1 MVDHDVLNGL
11 IATLLA
17 GPLAP
22 QVTLDAPLGARTTY
36 GVGGTASVLV
46 ALDTPDDVVALVK
59 ALHGTGVSTIPV
71 GRGSNLLVADSGFA
85 GVAVVMRGAFSD
97 IVIDGTTIIAGG
109 AAKLPVVARAAVNAG
124 LRGFTWA
131 VGVPGSIGGAI
142 RMNAGGHGAEMADV
156 VASADIVDLG
166 NVDLGNVDLGNV
178 DLENAGERTW
188 SVDELDFGYR
198 RSALRS
204 SQLVLRTAL
213 ELEPGDVSEGKAEMA
228 EIVQWRRSNQP
239 GGQNA
244 GSVFT
249 NPPGESAGRL
259 IDTAGLKGF
268 RIGSAEVSPKHANF
282 IQADPGGSADDVLA
296 LMKEIMRR
304 VDDMHGVQ
312 LHAETH
318 VVGFEEG
325 TWQPQ

>member
-1 MVDHDVLNGL
+1 MADPDALDAL
-11 IATLLA
+11 IVTLLN

-36 GVGGTASVLV
+36 GVGGSASVLV
-46 ALDTPDDVVALVK
+46 ALDSADDVAVLGE
-59 ALHGTGVSTIPV
+59 ALHGTGVSTIAV

-85 GVAVVMRGAFSD
+85 GVAVVTRGAFSE
-97 IVIDGTTIIAGG
+97 IAIDGTTIVAGG

-124 LRGFTWA
+124 LRGFAWA

-142 RMNAGGHGAEMADV
+142 RMNAGGHGAEMSDV
-156 VASADIVDLG
+156 VTSADIVDFE
-166 NVDLGNVDLGNV
+166 NVDF
-178 DLENAGERTW
+178 ENADFENADFERRW
-188 SVDELDFGYR
+188 PVDELDFGYR

-204 SQLVLRTAL
+204 SQLVLRATL
-213 ELEPGDVSEGKAEMA
+213 ELEPGDVIEGKAEML
-228 EIVQWRRSNQP
+228 EVVQWRRNNQP

-249 NPPGESAGRL
+249 NPPGESAGQL
-259 IDTAGLKGF
+259 IDSAGLKGF

-282 IQADPGGSADDVLA
+282 IQADPKGSADDVYA

-304 VDDMHGVQ
+304 VHEMHGVE

-318 VVGFEEG
+318 VVGFEED

>member
-1 MVDHDVLNGL
+1 MADPDALDAL
-11 IATLLA
+11 IVTLLN

-36 GVGGTASVLV
+36 GVGGSASVLV
-46 ALDTPDDVVALVK
+46 ALDSPDHVAVLGE
-59 ALHGTGVSTIPV
+59 ALHGTGVSTITV

-85 GVAVVMRGAFSD
+85 GVAVVTRGAFSE
-97 IVIDGTTIIAGG
+97 IAIDGTTIVAGG

-124 LRGFTWA
+124 LRGFAWA

-142 RMNAGGHGAEMADV
+142 RMNAGGHGAEMSDV
-156 VASADIVDLG
+156 VTSADIVDFE
-166 NVDLGNVDLGNV
+166 NVDFENVDF
-178 DLENAGERTW
+178 ERRW
-188 SVDELDFGYR
+188 PVDELDFGYR

-204 SQLVLRTAL
+204 SQLVLRATL
-213 ELEPGDVSEGKAEMA
+213 ELEPGDVIEGKAEML
-228 EIVQWRRSNQP
+228 EIVQWRRNNQP

-249 NPPGESAGRL
+249 NPPGESAGQL
-259 IDTAGLKGF
+259 IDSAGLKGF

-282 IQADPGGSADDVLA
+282 IQADPNGSADDVFA
-296 LMKEIMRR
+296 LMKEVMRR
-304 VDDMHGVQ
+304 VHETHGVE

-318 VVGFEEG
+318 VVGFEED

>member
-1 MVDHDVLNGL
+1 MADPDALDAL
-11 IATLLA
+11 IVNLVN
-17 GPLAP
+17 GPLAR

-36 GVGGTASVLV
+36 GVGGSASVLV
-46 ALDTPDDVVALVK
+46 ALDSPDDVAVLGE
-59 ALHGTGVSTIPV
+59 ALHGTGVSTIAV

-85 GVAVVMRGAFSD
+85 GVAVVARGAFSE
-97 IVIDGTTIIAGG
+97 IVIDGTTIVAGG

-124 LRGFTWA
+124 LRGFAWA

-166 NVDLGNVDLGNV
+166 NVDLGNVDLGRRWPV
-178 DLENAGERTW
+178 EELE
-188 SVDELDFGYR
+188 FGYR

-204 SQLVLRTAL
+204 SHLVLRATL
-213 ELEPGDVSEGKAEMA
+213 ELEPGDVIEGKAEML
-228 EIVQWRRSNQP
+228 EVVQWRRNNQP

-244 GSVFT
+244 GSVFA
-249 NPPGESAGRL
+249 NPPGESAGQL
-259 IDTAGLKGF
+259 IDSAGLKGF
-268 RIGSAEVSPKHANF
+268 RIGSAEVSSKHANF
-282 IQADPGGSADDVLA
+282 IQADPKGSADDVFA

-304 VDDMHGVQ
+304 VHEMHGVE

-318 VVGFEEG
+318 VVGFEEDL
-325 TWQPQ
+325 WQPQ

>member
-1 MVDHDVLNGL
+1 MADPDALDAL
-11 IATLLA
+11 IVTLLN

-36 GVGGTASVLV
+36 GVGGSASVLV
-46 ALDTPDDVVALVK
+46 ALDSPDHVAVLGE
-59 ALHGTGVSTIPV
+59 ALHGTGVSTITV

-85 GVAVVMRGAFSD
+85 GVAVVTRGAFSE
-97 IVIDGTTIIAGG
+97 IAIDGTTIVAGG

-124 LRGFTWA
+124 LRGFAWA

-142 RMNAGGHGAEMADV
+142 RMNAGGHGAEMSDV
-156 VASADIVDLG
+156 VTSADIVDFE
-166 NVDLGNVDLGNV
+166 NVDF
-178 DLENAGERTW
+178 ERRW
-188 SVDELDFGYR
+188 PVDELDFGYR

-204 SQLVLRTAL
+204 SQLVLRATL
-213 ELEPGDVSEGKAEMA
+213 ELEPGDVIEGKAEML
-228 EIVQWRRSNQP
+228 EVVQWRRNNQP

-244 GSVFT
+244 GSVFA
-249 NPPGESAGRL
+249 NPPGESAGQL
-259 IDTAGLKGF
+259 IDSAGLKGF

-282 IQADPGGSADDVLA
+282 IQADPNGSADDVFA
-296 LMKEIMRR
+296 LMKEVMRR
-304 VDDMHGVQ
+304 VHETHGVE

-318 VVGFEEG
+318 VVGFEED

>member
-1 MVDHDVLNGL
+1 MADPDALDAL
-11 IATLLA
+11 IVTLLN

-36 GVGGTASVLV
+36 GVGGSASVLV
-46 ALDTPDDVVALVK
+46 ALDSADDVAVLGE
-59 ALHGTGVSTIPV
+59 ALHGTGVSTIAV

-85 GVAVVMRGAFSD
+85 GVAVVTRGAFSE
-97 IVIDGTTIIAGG
+97 IAIDGTTIVAGG

-124 LRGFTWA
+124 LRGFAWA

-142 RMNAGGHGAEMADV
+142 RMNAGGHGAEMSDV
-156 VASADIVDLG
+156 VTSADIVDFE
-166 NVDLGNVDLGNV
+166 NVDF
-178 DLENAGERTW
+178 ENADFERRW
-188 SVDELDFGYR
+188 PVDELDFGYR

-204 SQLVLRTAL
+204 SQLVLRATL
-213 ELEPGDVSEGKAEMA
+213 ELDPGDVIEGKAEIL
-228 EIVQWRRSNQP
+228 EVVQWRRNNQP

-249 NPPGESAGRL
+249 NPPGESAGQL
-259 IDTAGLKGF
+259 IDSAGLKGF

-282 IQADPGGSADDVLA
+282 IQADPKGSADDVYA

-304 VDDMHGVQ
+304 VHEMHGVE

-318 VVGFEEG
+318 VVGFEED

>member
-1 MVDHDVLNGL
+1 MADPDALDAL
-11 IATLLA
+11 IVTLLN

-36 GVGGTASVLV
+36 GVGGSASVLV
-46 ALDTPDDVVALVK
+46 ALDSPDHVAVLGE
-59 ALHGTGVSTIPV
+59 ALHGTGVSTITV

-85 GVAVVMRGAFSD
+85 GVAVVTRGAFSE
-97 IVIDGTTIIAGG
+97 IAIDGTTIVAGG

-124 LRGFTWA
+124 LRGFAWA

-142 RMNAGGHGAEMADV
+142 RMNAGGHGAEMSDV
-156 VASADIVDLG
+156 VTSADIVDFE
-166 NVDLGNVDLGNV
+166 NVDF
-178 DLENAGERTW
+178 ERRW
-188 SVDELDFGYR
+188 PVDELDFGYR

-204 SQLVLRTAL
+204 SQLVLRATL
-213 ELEPGDVSEGKAEMA
+213 ELEPGDVIEGKAEML
-228 EIVQWRRSNQP
+228 EIVQWRRNNQP

-249 NPPGESAGRL
+249 NPPGESAGQL
-259 IDTAGLKGF
+259 IDSAGLKGF
-268 RIGSAEVSPKHANF
+268 RIGSAEVSPKHADF
-282 IQADPGGSADDVLA
+282 IQADPNGSADDVFA
-296 LMKEIMRR
+296 LMKEVMRR
-304 VDDMHGVQ
+304 VHETHGVE

-318 VVGFEEG
+318 VVGFEED

>member
-1 MVDHDVLNGL
+1 MRADPDALDAL
-11 IATLLA
+11 IVTLLN

-36 GVGGTASVLV
+36 GVGGSASVLV
-46 ALDTPDDVVALVK
+46 ALDSPDHVAVLGE
-59 ALHGTGVSTIPV
+59 ALHGTGVSTITV

-85 GVAVVMRGAFSD
+85 GVAVVTRGAFSE
-97 IVIDGTTIIAGG
+97 IAIDGTTIVAGG

-124 LRGFTWA
+124 LRGFAWA

-142 RMNAGGHGAEMADV
+142 RMNAGGHGAEMSDV
-156 VASADIVDLG
+156 VTSADIVDFE
-166 NVDLGNVDLGNV
+166 NVDF
-178 DLENAGERTW
+178 ERRW
-188 SVDELDFGYR
+188 PVDELDFGYR

-204 SQLVLRTAL
+204 SQLVLRATL
-213 ELEPGDVSEGKAEMA
+213 ELEPGDVIEGKAEML
-228 EIVQWRRSNQP
+228 EVVQWRRNNQP

-249 NPPGESAGRL
+249 NPPGESAGQL
-259 IDTAGLKGF
+259 IDSAGLKGF

-282 IQADPGGSADDVLA
+282 IQADPNGSADDVFA
-296 LMKEIMRR
+296 LMKEVMRR
-304 VDDMHGVQ
+304 VHETHGVE

-318 VVGFEEG
+318 VVGFEED

>member
-1 MVDHDVLNGL
+1 MADPDALDAL
-11 IATLLA
+11 IVTLLN

-36 GVGGTASVLV
+36 GVGGSASVLV
-46 ALDTPDDVVALVK
+46 ALDSPDHVAVLGE
-59 ALHGTGVSTIPV
+59 ALHGTGVSTITV

-85 GVAVVMRGAFSD
+85 GVAVVTRGAFSE
-97 IVIDGTTIIAGG
+97 IAIDGTTIVAGG

-124 LRGFTWA
+124 LRGFAWA

-142 RMNAGGHGAEMADV
+142 RMNAGGHGAEMSDV
-156 VASADIVDLG
+156 VTSADIVDFE
-166 NVDLGNVDLGNV
+166 NVDF
-178 DLENAGERTW
+178 ERRW
-188 SVDELDFGYR
+188 PVDELDFGYR

-204 SQLVLRTAL
+204 SQLVLRATL
-213 ELEPGDVSEGKAEMA
+213 ELEPGDVIEGKAEML
-228 EIVQWRRSNQP
+228 EIVQWRRNNQP

-249 NPPGESAGRL
+249 NPPGESAGQL
-259 IDTAGLKGF
+259 IDSAGLKGF

-282 IQADPGGSADDVLA
+282 IQADPNGSADDVFA
-296 LMKEIMRR
+296 LMKEVMRR
-304 VDDMHGVQ
+304 VHETHGVE

-318 VVGFEEG
+318 VVGFEED

>member
-1 MVDHDVLNGL
+1 MTDPDALDAL
-11 IATLLA
+11 IATLLN

-22 QVTLDAPLGARTTY
+22 QVTLNAPLGARTTY
-36 GVGGTASVLV
+36 GVGGSASVLV
-46 ALDTPDDVVALVK
+46 ALDSPDDVVVLAE
-59 ALHGTGVSTIPV
+59 ALHGTGVSTIAV

-85 GVAVVMRGAFSD
+85 GVAVVTRGAFSE
-97 IVIDGTTIIAGG
+97 IVIDGTTIVAGG

-124 LRGFTWA
+124 LRGFAWA

-156 VASADIVDLG
+156 VTSAEIVDFE
-166 NVDLGNVDLGNV
+166 NV
-178 DLENAGERTW
+178 DLERTW
-188 SVDELDFGYR
+188 PVDELDFGYR
-198 RSALRS
+198 RSALQS
-204 SQLVLRTAL
+204 SQLVLRATL
-213 ELEPGDVSEGKAEMA
+213 ELEPGDVIEGKAEML
-228 EIVQWRRSNQP
+228 EIVQWRRNNQP

-249 NPPGESAGRL
+249 NPPGESAGQL
-259 IDTAGLKGF
+259 IDSTGLKGF

-282 IQADPGGSADDVLA
+282 IQADQKGSADDVFA

-304 VDDMHGVQ
+304 VHEMHGVE

-318 VVGFEEG
+318 VVGFEED

>member
-1 MVDHDVLNGL
+1 MADPDALDAL
-11 IATLLA
+11 IVTLLN

-36 GVGGTASVLV
+36 GVGGSASVLV
-46 ALDTPDDVVALVK
+46 ALDSADDVAVLGE
-59 ALHGTGVSTIPV
+59 ALHGTGVSTIAV

-85 GVAVVMRGAFSD
+85 GVAVVTRGAFSE
-97 IVIDGTTIIAGG
+97 IAIDGTTIVAGG

-124 LRGFTWA
+124 LRGFAWA

-142 RMNAGGHGAEMADV
+142 RMNAGGHGAEMSDV
-156 VASADIVDLG
+156 VTSADIVDFE
-166 NVDLGNVDLGNV
+166 NVDF
-178 DLENAGERTW
+178 ENADFENADFERRW
-188 SVDELDFGYR
+188 PVDELDFGYR

-204 SQLVLRTAL
+204 SQLVLRATL
-213 ELEPGDVSEGKAEMA
+213 ELDPGDVIEGKAEML
-228 EIVQWRRSNQP
+228 EVVQWRRNNQP

-249 NPPGESAGRL
+249 NPPGESAGQL
-259 IDTAGLKGF
+259 IDSAGLKGF

-282 IQADPGGSADDVLA
+282 IQADPKGSADDVFA
-296 LMKEIMRR
+296 LMKEVMRR
-304 VDDMHGVQ
+304 VHETHGVE

-318 VVGFEEG
+318 VVGFEED

>member
-1 MVDHDVLNGL
+1 MADPDALDAL
-11 IATLLA
+11 IVTLLN

-36 GVGGTASVLV
+36 GVGGSASVLV
-46 ALDTPDDVVALVK
+46 ALDSADDVAVLGE
-59 ALHGTGVSTIPV
+59 ALHGTGVSTIAV

-85 GVAVVMRGAFSD
+85 GVAVVTRGAFSE
-97 IVIDGTTIIAGG
+97 IVIDGTTIVAGG

-124 LRGFTWA
+124 LRGFAWA

-142 RMNAGGHGAEMADV
+142 RMNAGGHGAEMSDV
-156 VASADIVDLG
+156 VTSADIVDFE
-166 NVDLGNVDLGNV
+166 NVDF
-178 DLENAGERTW
+178 ERRW
-188 SVDELDFGYR
+188 PVDELDFGYR

-204 SQLVLRTAL
+204 SQLVLRATL
-213 ELEPGDVSEGKAEMA
+213 ELEPGDVIEGKAEML
-228 EIVQWRRSNQP
+228 EVVQWRRNNQP

-244 GSVFT
+244 GSIFT
-249 NPPGESAGRL
+249 NPPGESAGQL
-259 IDTAGLKGF
+259 IDSTGLKGF

-282 IQADPGGSADDVLA
+282 IQADQKGSADDVFA

-304 VDDMHGVQ
+304 VHEMHGVE

-318 VVGFEEG
+318 VVGFEED

>member
-1 MVDHDVLNGL
+1 MADPDALDAL
-11 IATLLA
+11 IVTLLN

-36 GVGGTASVLV
+36 GVGGSASVLV
-46 ALDTPDDVVALVK
+46 ALDSADDVAVLGE
-59 ALHGTGVSTIPV
+59 ALHGTGVSTIAV

-85 GVAVVMRGAFSD
+85 GVAVVTRGAFSE
-97 IVIDGTTIIAGG
+97 IVIDGTTIVAGG

-124 LRGFTWA
+124 LRGFAWA

-142 RMNAGGHGAEMADV
+142 RMNAGGHGAEMSDV
-156 VASADIVDLG
+156 VTSADIVDFE
-166 NVDLGNVDLGNV
+166 NVDF
-178 DLENAGERTW
+178 ERRW
-188 SVDELDFGYR
+188 PVDELDFGYR

-204 SQLVLRTAL
+204 SQLVLRATL
-213 ELEPGDVSEGKAEMA
+213 ELEPGDVIEGKAEML
-228 EIVQWRRSNQP
+228 EVVQWRRNNQP

-244 GSVFT
+244 GSIFT
-249 NPPGESAGRL
+249 NPPGESAGQL
-259 IDTAGLKGF
+259 IDSAGLKGF

-282 IQADPGGSADDVLA
+282 IQADPGGSADDVFA

-304 VDDMHGVQ
+304 VHEMHGVE

-318 VVGFEEG
+318 VVGFEED

>member
-1 MVDHDVLNGL
+1 MVDHDALNEL
-11 IATLLA
+11 IATLLD
-17 GPLAP
+17 GPLAL

-36 GVGGTASVLV
+36 GVGGTARALV
-46 ALDTPDDVVALVK
+46 ALDTSDDVMALVE

-85 GVAVVMRGAFSD
+85 GVAVVMRGTFSD

-124 LRGFTWA
+124 LSGFTWA

-142 RMNAGGHGAEMADV
+142 RMNAGGHGAEMADA
-156 VASADIVDLG
+156 VASADIVELE
-166 NVDLGNVDLGNV
+166 NVDV
-178 DLENAGERTW
+178 ENAGERTW

-204 SQLVLRTAL
+204 SQLVLRTTL
-213 ELEPGDVSEGKAEMA
+213 ELEPGDVSEGKAEMI
-228 EIVQWRRSNQP
+228 EIVQWRRNNQP

-244 GSVFT
+244 GSVFA

-259 IDTAGLKGF
+259 IDIAGLKGF

-282 IQADPGGSADDVLA
+282 IQSDPGGSADDVLA

-304 VDDMHGVQ
+304 VHDMCGVQ

>member
-1 MVDHDVLNGL
+1 MADPDALDAL
-11 IATLLA
+11 IVTLLN

-36 GVGGTASVLV
+36 GVGGSASVLV
-46 ALDTPDDVVALVK
+46 ALDSPDHVAVLGE
-59 ALHGTGVSTIPV
+59 ALHGTGVSTITV

-85 GVAVVMRGAFSD
+85 GVAVVTRGAFSE
-97 IVIDGTTIIAGG
+97 IAIDGTTIVAGG

-124 LRGFTWA
+124 LRGFAWA

-142 RMNAGGHGAEMADV
+142 RMNAGGHGAEMSDV
-156 VASADIVDLG
+156 VTSADIVDFE
-166 NVDLGNVDLGNV
+166 NVDF
-178 DLENAGERTW
+178 ERRW
-188 SVDELDFGYR
+188 PVDELDFGYR

-204 SQLVLRTAL
+204 SQLVLRATL
-213 ELEPGDVSEGKAEMA
+213 ELEPGDVIEGKAEML
-228 EIVQWRRSNQP
+228 EVVQWRRNNQP

-249 NPPGESAGRL
+249 NPPGESAGQL
-259 IDTAGLKGF
+259 IDSAGLKGF

-282 IQADPGGSADDVLA
+282 IQADPNGSADDVFA
-296 LMKEIMRR
+296 LMKEVMRR
-304 VDDMHGVQ
+304 VHETHGVE

-318 VVGFEEG
+318 VVGFEED